1 MQHRKYRT
9 VNSQPDI
16 NDVMTEN
23 NLIMTLSHLVPIYSL
38 KFVLVIILE
47 HLCAER
53 IKACEGFVY
62 NVYRKY
68 TGKPQ
73 CHQCL
78 SAEFNLDLKR
88 KSKQ

>member
-47 HLCAER
+47 HLCAEM
-53 IKACEGFVY
+53 IKACEGFVMF
-62 NVYRKY
+62 
-68 TGKPQ
+68 TGRTQ
-73 CHQCL
+73 ANHSVISVFQQSL
-78 SAEFNLDLKR
+78 I
-88 KSKQ
+88 